1 MLSKLRVLQKIYLL
15 GFIQLSF
22 MLLIAGISIIQMQSI
37 GNELADIAE
46 EDIPLS
52 NIVTKITEHQLEQS
66 VLFERMLFKATLQQM
81 NIDTREE
88 VKHLT
93 AEVNHMSKKIK
104 TEFIQA
110 DTFIEN
116 ALVHS
121 KLAST
126 IKKLRNVRNKL
137 APIRKKYDELELH
150 INTTMSAQKS
160 FESLLKSAKKA
171 ESMEDEMGKSLV
183 SLLDEI
189 QAFTLE
195 ASQKAEAHEKSAIK
209 WIIWLSIVALIF
221 SILFP
226 IFTGKS
232 IVSPIKYLAIRLT
245 EIASG
250 DGDLT
255 KSIDIKSKDEI
266 GDVALAFNHF
276 LEMLRTLIKNTHKDA
291 DELGLSSQSA
301 LTAMRLT
308 TQNVEQQ
315 KTETQSITDSIQ
327 QMSTSTVD
335 VANTTEQAAEYTSTV
350 KQTVTASKNASLE
363 AQQIIQQLSAEISE
377 ASSVISNLKEETNSI
392 GVVLESIQSIAS
404 QTNLLALNAAI
415 EAARAGDTG
424 RGFAVVADEVRTL
437 SQRTQTSTEDIQALL
452 LRLQSETE
460 NAVITMNK
468 SNISAQN
475 CLTKSTETNETLSV
489 AYKSVNDISDLN
501 LQIATA
507 TKEQSGIA
515 SAVSKS
521 LSTITHLADE
531 TSIASNKTATA
542 NDEISKRLIDLHT
555 NLNRFVV

>member
-81 NIDTREE
+81 NVDTLEE

-93 AEVNHMSKKIK
+93 VEVNHMSKKIK

-126 IKKLRNVRNKL
+126 TKKLRSVRNKM

-150 INTTMSAQKS
+150 INTTISAQQS

-221 SILFP
+221 SILLP

>member
-22 MLLIAGISIIQMQSI
+22 MLLIAGISIIQIQSI

-126 IKKLRNVRNKL
+126 IKKLRSVRNKL

-150 INTTMSAQKS
+150 INTTMSAQQS

-183 SLLDEI
+183 SLLGEI

-209 WIIWLSIVALIF
+209 WIIWISIVAFIF
-221 SILFP
+221 SILLP